1 MQEFINTTN
10 NLQNEEIWL
19 LEHSPV
25 FTNGQAGKSE
35 HILKVTDIPI
45 IKTERGGQITY
56 HAPGQLVGYMMLNL
70 KKRNLSPRTLV
81 NLVEQSISKLL
92 SLYQIPS
99 YTKDKAPGIYVNGKK
114 IASIGFRIRRGWSF
128 HGFALNVNMDLTP
141 FTYINPCGYAG
152 LQMTQI
158 VDETKQNITIE
169 QVSYSLRNII
179 NEQLNLYDRTHIS

>member
-92 SLYQIPS
+92 SLYQMPS